1 MNIDRDLIYLGA
13 LIHDIGKFAQRA
25 DNKSW
30 RHSDYIPERIKNMAS
45 SICPKDKDNNR
56 ITHIHA
62 LYSAAFIENHQK
74 VFQRCLNY
82 GTNEIKDLDTFIKLA
97 ASHHDPYSKYEKII
111 QKADILS
118 SGSERTDK
126 EAVDKSTGENKWDA
140 FKTTR
145 MVSVFESIHKGKK
158 SYSYQLPVN
167 SISFDKNEFFP
178 KKEYDQNPDYTSLWS
193 EFVNDFNRINT
204 NHPRILAETLLH
216 ILHKYTVNIPS
227 STIDL
232 PDVSLYDHLKTT
244 AAFAVTLFDY
254 LSEKNETSVG
264 KDEKIVMLIGGD
276 ISGIQ
281 NFIYDIVSK
290 YAAKNLKGRSFY
302 LQLLVESVI
311 NRILNELNLPQSNV
325 IYSSGG
331 KFYILGPNLEH
342 IRKKLEELEEE
353 IDTKIF
359 ATHKESLYL
368 AIDYVTNTEKEIKNK
383 LIGQTWQ
390 ELNQSLNRKKR
401 KRYHRKLIDNYED
414 FFEPFGKGAL
424 QKRDAITG
432 EEISKDEE
440 SNTIDGDNSLHV
452 KTSTYEQIQLG
463 KDLKKA
469 VYWLITREPIHELRG
484 YNPSDLGV
492 YHYLLKGN
500 DLSHINFK
508 NLEEYHSN
516 QVLLINELDFDKKIP
531 DLKNAVWGFTLYGGN
546 NYPVFNED
554 YQEKDGTVHKAGD
567 SKSYEFFGGE
577 GSFRRIGMLRM
588 DIDNLG
594 QIFIKGF
601 NDEKRTYSRY
611 SALSRNLDYFFKGYL
626 NSLWTK
632 EDYRECSSL
641 VYAGGDDLFI
651 VGKWD
656 NMIRMA
662 EEIKN
667 DFKEW
672 TCNNPEL
679 SLSGGIAVVPV
690 KFPVMKGAGE
700 AGVAEN
706 AAKDHK
712 VRPVN
717 QNPIEKNAFTLMN
730 HPLNWDIEYRIVK
743 NYKERIKNNVNKQG
757 GLPNGFFERV
767 SSYFENARIKN
778 HRITNL
784 QVLWLMAYDFGR
796 MAKNLKDKDAKQ
808 LLKDCQ
814 KGVYTNSIDGEKNAT
829 SYHFLELLNISARW
843 AELE

>member
-1 MNIDRDLIYLGA
+1 
-13 LIHDIGKFAQRA
+13 
-25 DNKSW
+25 
-30 RHSDYIPERIKNMAS
+30 
-45 SICPKDKDNNR
+45 
-56 ITHIHA
+56 
-62 LYSAAFIENHQK
+62 
-74 VFQRCLNY
+74 
-82 GTNEIKDLDTFIKLA
+82 
-97 ASHHDPYSKYEKII
+97 
-111 QKADILS
+111 
-118 SGSERTDK
+118 
-126 EAVDKSTGENKWDA
+126 
-140 FKTTR
+140 
-145 MVSVFESIHKGKK
+145 
-158 SYSYQLPVN
+158 
-167 SISFDKNEFFP
+167 
-178 KKEYDQNPDYTSLWS
+178 
-193 EFVNDFNRINT
+193 
-204 NHPRILAETLLH
+204 
-216 ILHKYTVNIPS
+216 
-227 STIDL
+227 
-232 PDVSLYDHLKTT
+232 
-244 AAFAVTLFDY
+244 
-254 LSEKNETSVG
+254 
-264 KDEKIVMLIGGD
+264 
-276 ISGIQ
+276 
-281 NFIYDIVSK
+281 
-290 YAAKNLKGRSFY
+290 
-302 LQLLVESVI
+302 
-311 NRILNELNLPQSNV
+311 
-325 IYSSGG
+325 
-331 KFYILGPNLEH
+331 
-342 IRKKLEELEEE
+342 
-353 IDTKIF
+353 
-359 ATHKESLYL
+359 
-368 AIDYVTNTEKEIKNK
+368 
-383 LIGQTWQ
+383 
-390 ELNQSLNRKKR
+390 
-401 KRYHRKLIDNYED
+401 
-414 FFEPFGKGAL
+414 
-424 QKRDAITG
+424 
-432 EEISKDEE
+432 
-440 SNTIDGDNSLHV
+440 
-452 KTSTYEQIQLG
+452 
-463 KDLKKA
+463 
-469 VYWLITREPIHELRG
+469 
-484 YNPSDLGV
+484 
-492 YHYLLKGN
+492 
-500 DLSHINFK
+500 
-508 NLEEYHSN
+508 
-516 QVLLINELDFDKKIP
+516 
-531 DLKNAVWGFTLYGGN
+531 
-546 NYPVFNED
+546 
-554 YQEKDGTVHKAGD
+554 
-567 SKSYEFFGGE
+567 
-577 GSFRRIGMLRM
+577 GMLRM

-632 EDYRECSSL
+632 EDYREFSSL

-843 AELE
+843 AELELRTHK